1 MASLPREHTED
12 SGSGGCPACGQLLE
26 VVPKVGFR
34 YALEG
39 GKLTVPPKDL
49 GGTVNHSLTIGD
61 PEGIRTAATL
71 QAGLD
76 RLARYLPYLA
86 SWGAYGVPLIG
97 R

>member
-1 MASLPREHTED
+1 MLRRMAEALYVDFRT
-12 SGSGGCPACGQLLE
+12 GQLLE

-61 PEGIRTAATL
+61 PEGIRTPDLHRDKVAC
-71 QAGLD
+71 
-76 RLARYLPYLA
+76 
-86 SWGAYGVPLIG
+86 
-97 R
+97 